1 MSVYR
6 HPSLEDSLV
15 NRFPI
20 PIYAVY
26 IAKTRAMT
34 VTTKDNSLVEIV
46 FNGVIFQ
53 TRKSD
58 VLMIKIVTNFV
69 LSFLVVYW
77 GRGGTTYTHD
87 KADIYL
93 FQSQLI
99 NSKGGVL
106 ILVVF

>member
-1 MSVYR
+1 
-6 HPSLEDSLV
+6 
-15 NRFPI
+15 
-20 PIYAVY
+20 
-26 IAKTRAMT
+26 
-34 VTTKDNSLVEIV
+34 
-46 FNGVIFQ
+46 
-53 TRKSD
+53 
-58 VLMIKIVTNFV
+58 MIKIVTNFV

>member
-1 MSVYR
+1 
-6 HPSLEDSLV
+6 
-15 NRFPI
+15 
-20 PIYAVY
+20 
-26 IAKTRAMT
+26 MT

-53 TRKSD
+53 TWKSD

-69 LSFLVVYW
+69 LSFLVIYW
-77 GRGGTTYTHD
+77 EGGTTYTHNE
-87 KADIYL
+87 ADIYL

-99 NSKGGVL
+99 NSKGGIL